1 MGLSPS
7 NLTALRVFPPSSLI
21 DRSLEFFEFLR
32 YETKGLRDET
42 ILSKG
47 DLLDAISKSTKI
59 KQVSK
64 MKRSE
69 IAKRIDA
76 FTKELDRALFIK
88 KYGDEISE
96 IKWKRIDSFCGL
108 LRLVERSDERKTRW
122 ALYHLFASGNVK
134 ISKNKLTDLLSD
146 FKIKN
151 LDKILAKI
159 IKAETLSGLDAIY
172 DGKYFVINHKKDD
185 KIVSHYLSDAIEEP
199 SRRSPGELEEEIL
212 KLIDEGS
219 YSNQEISQA
228 LLIDEGLVSRTIGKL
243 REKDKIV
250 LSSFGQRGA
259 RYFTTNCDNCP
270 FGTTKASCRKEA
282 ISFIATAFMQ
292 DFKLDLSSSDFDSV
306 ETNQALLKIKR
317 IIMMARKEKNTKLE
331 QNIGI
336 SLENL
341 LSKAVDKFVEVEVPD
356 AKNPTIPEFSI
367 SVKKDLAK
375 LPMLYQLG
383 LKKGARGGIHLMD
396 EMLHLA
402 SKSIK
407 KDDRVKIKKHALV
420 ETNKFLKNI
429 GLDDKNPD

>member
-1 MGLSPS
+1 MGLSTY
-7 NLTALRVFPPSSLI
+7 NLSGLRVFPPSSLL
-21 DRSLEFFEFLR
+21 DRSLEFLEFLR
-32 YETKGLRDET
+32 YETKSLRDET
-42 ILSKG
+42 ILSKE
-47 DLLDAISKSTKI
+47 DLFDIIPKSSKI

-64 MKRSE
+64 MKKSE
-69 IAKRIDA
+69 ITKKFEE
-76 FTKELDRALFIK
+76 FTKNLDRTLFIK
-88 KYGDEISE
+88 NSDDEISD

-108 LRLVERSDERKTRW
+108 LRLIERSDERKIRW
-122 ALYHLFASGNVK
+122 ALYYQFASGSIK
-134 ISKNKLTDLLSD
+134 IPKDKLSELLSD

-151 LDKILAKI
+151 LDKLLAKI
-159 IKAETLSGLDAIY
+159 IKTETLSGLDASY
-172 DGKYFVINHKKDD
+172 DGKYFIINHEKND
-185 KIVSHYLSDAIEEP
+185 KIVSHYLVDAIEEA

-243 REKDKIV
+243 RDQDKIV

-282 ISFIATAFMQ
+282 ISFIAEAFMH
-292 DFKLDLSSSDFDSV
+292 DFGLNLSANDFDSI
-306 ETNQALLKIKR
+306 EANQAILKIKR
-317 IIMMARKEKNTKLE
+317 IVMMARKEKNTKLE
-331 QNIGI
+331 RSIGEN
-336 SLENL
+336 LEVL
-341 LSKAVDKFVEVEVPD
+341 LSKAVDKFVEVDIPDSKNAKVPD
-356 AKNPTIPEFSI
+356 FTI
-367 SVKKDLAK
+367 SVEKDLAK

-383 LKKGARGGIHLMD
+383 LKKGAQGGIHLMD

-407 KDDRVKIKKHALV
+407 KDDRIKIKKHALV

-429 GLDDKNPD
+429 GLDNQDSS